1 MQLYAGLD
9 LHSRNTY
16 IGIMD
21 KEFKRVFGKRV
32 SNTLPLILKTLDPFQ
47 DQLKGIVVES
57 TFNWYWLIDGL
68 MDAGYQCVHLANP
81 SAMKQYE
88 GIKHTDDQHDA
99 FFLAQMLILGI
110 LPQGYIYPKQDRP
123 VRDLA
128 RKRLLLVRH
137 KTAHILSL
145 QSLIARC
152 CAQRISTNEIRKF
165 TTEDLQQLLKQEH
178 IVLSAQA
185 NLDTIVFLKQQIQRL
200 EKAIQKKVKLNKA
213 FQQLLTVPGI
223 GLILAMTIMLEVGDI
238 GRFPQ
243 VGNFASYS
251 RCVSSQRLSD
261 GKSKGHGNRKNG
273 NRYLSWAFTEAAH
286 LARRYNE
293 NFRIG
298 NFNCSL
304 FDAGHIPG
312 SSGIFLEN
320 GKRIFYTGDIQTD
333 QSHLLYGCY
342 LPDKADVLITE
353 STYSYK
359 EHLEREKEE
368 QRLLQKF
375 GKQYEAYCKKVRRY
389 F

>member
-21 KEFKRVFGKRV
+21 KEFKRIFNKRV
-32 SNTLPLILKTLDPFQ
+32 VNKLPVILDTLKPFQ

-68 MDAGYQCVHLANP
+68 MDAGYDCLHLANP
-81 SAMKQYE
+81 AAMKQYE
-88 GIKHTDDQHDA
+88 GIKHTDDQHDS

-110 LPQGYIYPKQDRP
+110 LPQGYIYPKEERP

-128 RKRLLLVRH
+128 RKRLFLVRH
-137 KTAHILSL
+137 KTSHILSL

-152 CAQRISTNEIRKF
+152 SGQRVSANEIRKF
-165 TTEDLQQLLKQEH
+165 TVEDLQRLLQQEY

-185 NLDTIVFLKQQIQRL
+185 NLDTIVFLKQQIRQL
-200 EKAIQKKVKLNKA
+200 EKAIQKKVKLSKS
-213 FQQLLTVPGI
+213 FQQLMTVPGI

-286 LARRYNE
+286 LSRRYNE
-293 NFRIG
+293 RFRSYY
-298 NFNCSL
+298 NRKVAQANTSL
-304 FDAGHIPG
+304 ATKAL
-312 SSGIFLEN
+312 SNKLA
-320 GKRIFYTGDIQTD
+320 RICYYIMRD
-333 QSHLLYGCY
+333 QVPFQDNLL
-342 LPDKADVLITE
+342 
-353 STYSYK
+353 S
-359 EHLEREKEE
+359 
-368 QRLLQKF
+368 Q
-375 GKQYEAYCKKVRRY
+375 
-389 F
+389 

>member
-32 SNTLPLILKTLDPFQ
+32 LNKLPVILETLTPFQ

-110 LPQGYIYPKQDRP
+110 LPQGYIYPKEDRP

-128 RKRLLLVRH
+128 RKRLFLMRH

-152 CAQRISTNEIRKF
+152 CGQRVSANDIRKF
-165 TTEDLQQLLKQEH
+165 TAEDLQQLLNQEH

-185 NLDTIVFLKQQIQRL
+185 NLDTIVFLKQQIKLL
-200 EKAIQKKVKLNKA
+200 EKAIQKKVKLNTA
-213 FQQLLTVPGI
+213 FQQLMTVPGI

-238 GRFPQ
+238 GRFAQ
-243 VGNFASYS
+243 VGNFASYC

-261 GKSKGHGNRKNG
+261 GKSKGDGNRKNG

-286 LARRYNE
+286 LSRRYNE
-293 NFRIG
+293 HFRSYY
-298 NFNCSL
+298 NRKVAQANTSL
-304 FDAGHIPG
+304 ATKAL
-312 SSGIFLEN
+312 SNKLA
-320 GKRIFYTGDIQTD
+320 RICYYIMRD
-333 QSHLLYGCY
+333 QVPFRQELLSH
-342 LPDKADVLITE
+342 
-353 STYSYK
+353 
-359 EHLEREKEE
+359 
-368 QRLLQKF
+368 
-375 GKQYEAYCKKVRRY
+375 
-389 F
+389 

>member
-21 KEFKRVFGKRV
+21 KEFKRVFKKRV
-32 SNTLPLILKTLDPFQ
+32 SNSLPLILKTLDPFR

-128 RKRLLLVRH
+128 RKRLFLVRH

-152 CAQRISTNEIRKF
+152 CAKRISASEIRKF
-165 TTEDLQQLLKQEH
+165 SIEDLQQLLHEEH

-185 NLDTIVFLKQQIQRL
+185 NLDTIVFLKQQIRQL

-238 GRFPQ
+238 GRFAQ

-286 LARRYNE
+286 LSRRYNE
-293 NFRIG
+293 NFRSYY
-298 NFNCSL
+298 NRKVAQANTSL
-304 FDAGHIPG
+304 ATKAL
-312 SSGIFLEN
+312 SNKLA
-320 GKRIFYTGDIQTD
+320 RICYYIMRD
-333 QSHLLYGCY
+333 QVPFRKELLSH
-342 LPDKADVLITE
+342 
-353 STYSYK
+353 
-359 EHLEREKEE
+359 
-368 QRLLQKF
+368 
-375 GKQYEAYCKKVRRY
+375 
-389 F
+389 

>member
-21 KEFKRVFGKRV
+21 KEFKRVFNKRV
-32 SNTLPLILKTLDPFQ
+32 SNSLPLILKTLNPFQ
-47 DQLKGIVVES
+47 AQLKGIVVES

-81 SAMKQYE
+81 SAIKQYE
-88 GIKHTDDQHDA
+88 GIKYTDDQHDA

-110 LPQGYIYPKQDRP
+110 LPEGYIYPKENRP

-128 RKRLLLVRH
+128 RKRLFLVRH
-137 KTAHILSL
+137 RTSHILSL
-145 QSLIARC
+145 QSLISRC
-152 CAQRISTNEIRKF
+152 CAKRVSANEIRKF
-165 TTEDLQQLLKQEH
+165 TVADLQQLLGDEH

-185 NLDTIVFLKQQIQRL
+185 NLDTIVFLKQQIRQL
-200 EKAIQKKVKLNKA
+200 EKAITKKVKPNEA

-286 LARRYNE
+286 LSRRYNE
-293 NFRIG
+293 NFRSYY
-298 NFNCSL
+298 NRKVVQANTSL
-304 FDAGHIPG
+304 ATKALSNKLARICYYIMRDQVPFRKE
-312 SSGIFLEN
+312 FL
-320 GKRIFYTGDIQTD
+320 
-333 QSHLLYGCY
+333 SH
-342 LPDKADVLITE
+342 
-353 STYSYK
+353 
-359 EHLEREKEE
+359 
-368 QRLLQKF
+368 
-375 GKQYEAYCKKVRRY
+375 
-389 F
+389 